1 METIQV
7 NESSLSN
14 SKHFRTPE
22 SVRTLHATTSGE
34 KPFSVVDKKKD
45 PWLFNQ
51 VMLNAELLDVRMH
64 YHNELA
70 YTKKGLGSYKLHS
83 RYLSLHHARVNRDM
97 SREYFQRQMGK
108 LFGYS
113 DEAIQSFIDSDVY
126 CECRNCGGTTLT

>member
-1 METIQV
+1 METTQA
-7 NESSLSN
+7 NESSLLPL
-14 SKHFRTPE
+14 KD
-22 SVRTLHATTSGE
+22 SVSTLHATTSGE

-70 YTKKGLGSYKLHS
+70 FTKKAPNSYMLHNK
-83 RYLSLHHARVNRDM
+83 YLALHRIRVTREM
-97 SREYFQRQMGK
+97 SRAEFQRQMGR

-113 DEAIQSFIDSDVY
+113 HESIEAFIESGDY
-126 CECRNCGGTTLT
+126 CGCRNCGGHQLT